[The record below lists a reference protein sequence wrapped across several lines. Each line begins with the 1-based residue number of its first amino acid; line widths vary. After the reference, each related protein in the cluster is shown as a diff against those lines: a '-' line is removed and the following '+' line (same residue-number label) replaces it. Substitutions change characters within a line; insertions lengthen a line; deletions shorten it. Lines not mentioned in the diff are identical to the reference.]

1 MSGYMAVTKDL
12 GVIYGVGD
20 AGGGG
25 GDVATTTTTITTTT
39 TTTTATTTTTTAT
52 TSTTTTTTTKHIFH
66 FLQYARITCYP
77 MQYVRF
83 HLQHTAFS
91 ALLAV
96 CKLSWLSSCACQVY
110 MFVLLCIT

>member
-1 MSGYMAVTKDL
+1 MLLLV
-12 GVIYGVGD
+12 VV
-20 AGGGG
+20 
-25 GDVATTTTTITTTT
+25 VATCCGLGCCCYCLWYVVVVVV
-39 TTTTATTTTTTAT
+39 AVVVD
-52 TSTTTTTTTKHIFH
+52 
-66 FLQYARITCYP
+66 ARITCYP

>member
-1 MSGYMAVTKDL
+1 MLLLV
-12 GVIYGVGD
+12 VV
-20 AGGGG
+20 
-25 GDVATTTTTITTTT
+25 VATCCGCGCCCCCCLWYVV
-39 TTTTATTTTTTAT
+39 AVVVVVVAVVVV
-52 TSTTTTTTTKHIFH
+52 SVVVD
-66 FLQYARITCYP
+66 ARITCYP